1 MQLEIFMI
9 PYVNRSREVYQ
20 ALKGCPIER
29 EVYDALDYHRP
40 PRSNISDKMT
50 YRKLS
55 ELSGTDRRRIGLI
68 LDRLVEKG
76 LIQIVLTKK
85 KYVFQCLLVE
95 ITKSEVV
102 KLDNDM
108 TERDAKY
115 QESIA
120 SIPD

>member
-1 MQLEIFMI
+1 MI
-9 PYVNRSREVYQ
+9 PYVNRTREVYQ

-29 EVYDALDYHRP
+29 EVYDALDFHRP
-40 PRSNISDKMT
+40 PRSNVSDTMT

-55 ELSGTDRRRIGLI
+55 KLSGTDRRRIRLI

-102 KLDNDM
+102 KLDSDM
-108 TERDAKY
+108 SQRDVKY
-115 QESIA
+115 QEQIA
-120 SIPD
+120 EIPE